1 MVRQLPCPDSAIALR
16 GEYVEYIYIYIYYYQ
31 VILRAWL
38 GGLLDCP
45 QLIAAAMLK

>member
-16 GEYVEYIYIYIYYYQ
+16 GEYVEYIYILYYQ